1 MDYEE
6 ILERLEDMTE
16 NAPDA
21 FHEAWNLYASM
32 CPQEAGVIYFAESD
46 PDWGLPERV
55 APLGPDWMAAAVAN
69 SPKLD
74 PKKIFVMA
82 RCYGGDCTMENCAH
96 CELTSANTPDE
107 LADAEALAKFIAAH
121 EEPFFERWPYLSP
134 DYVSDDDD

>member
-1 MDYEE
+1 MDYED

-21 FHEAWNLYASM
+21 FHEAWNLYAAM

-46 PDWGLPERV
+46 PELGLPERV
-55 APLGPDWMAAAVAN
+55 ALLGPDWMAAAVAN
-69 SPKLD
+69 SPKCD

-96 CELTSANTPDE
+96 CELTSADTPDE
-107 LADAEALAKFIAAH
+107 LADMPALAKYIAAH
-121 EEPFFERWPYLSP
+121 AEPFFERWPYLSP
-134 DYVSDDDD
+134 DYVSDDD

>member
-1 MDYEE
+1 MDYED

-21 FHEAWNLYASM
+21 FHEAWNLYAAI

-46 PDWGLPERV
+46 PELGLPERV

-69 SPKLD
+69 SPKWD

-82 RCYGGDCTMENCAH
+82 RCYGGDGTMENCAH
-96 CELTSANTPDE
+96 CELTSADTPDE
-107 LADAEALAKFIAAH
+107 LADMPALAKFIAAH
-121 EEPFFERWPYLSP
+121 TEPFFERWSYLSP
-134 DYVSDDDD
+134 DYVSDDD